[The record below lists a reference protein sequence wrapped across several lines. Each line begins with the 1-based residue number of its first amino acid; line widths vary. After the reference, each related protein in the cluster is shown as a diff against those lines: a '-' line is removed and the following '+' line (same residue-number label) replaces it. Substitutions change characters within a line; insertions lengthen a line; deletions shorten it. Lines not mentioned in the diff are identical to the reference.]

1 MNNACCQLNGSV
13 PRTAGSTKA
22 LMIVKTG
29 ETMLKKINEIIR
41 VANKRYLILF
51 LYVSFGTPNNA
62 VNHLPIAVNGIKFE
76 IRSDNM
82 RAITKLVA
90 ILSQSIVTKEI
101 VKTPDSKSDCAEIA
115 DAKHKKNE
123 TGISHIKLYTSKE
136 SLNFIG
142 LNYRIKKIL
151 CKNYFVEYRADAKA
165 QVKLYPPQGPSISR
179 TSPMKN
185 TPFSFFDSKFGFNS
199 SMLRPPTLICEN
211 SKS

>member
-1 MNNACCQLNGSV
+1 MSSIACAALKATTSLINDETKPTINISGALTIKMNNACCQLNGSV

-90 ILSQSIVTKEI
+90 ILSQSIVTKDI

-123 TGISHIKLYTSKE
+123 TGISQIKL
-136 SLNFIG
+136 
-142 LNYRIKKIL
+142 
-151 CKNYFVEYRADAKA
+151 
-165 QVKLYPPQGPSISR
+165 
-179 TSPMKN
+179 
-185 TPFSFFDSKFGFNS
+185 
-199 SMLRPPTLICEN
+199 
-211 SKS
+211 